1 MRRSL
6 MRRVRAL
13 GTFCSGH
20 AFDYIGDRAIFV
32 EPQSDSISQLSELAY
47 LLLILQNAVGRCLVG
62 KFPTASFDAAKRRV
76 EVCRIQTCQQKVS
89 PVKRRDL
96 VEGRNHII
104 SRNDRSIGSSIE
116 PDADTIFTITGGITT
131 SIAAHDLGL
140 WSESCRRI
148 RPPSRDF
155 DR

>member
-47 LLLILQNAVGRCLVG
+47 LLLILQNAVGRCLAG

-96 VEGRNHII
+96 IECRNHII
-104 SRNDRSIGSSIE
+104 KHFYRAWRRYDLHYYRRDYYFNRGARSW
-116 PDADTIFTITGGITT
+116 
-131 SIAAHDLGL
+131 LMV
-140 WSESCRRI
+140 RI
-148 RPPSRDF
+148 VPPNPTAQP
-155 DR
+155 

>member
-62 KFPTASFDAAKRRV
+62 NFQPPRSMPPSGAWKSVEFRRV
-76 EVCRIQTCQQKVS
+76 SKKFRQSNGATSLRV
-89 PVKRRDL
+89 
-96 VEGRNHII
+96 
-104 SRNDRSIGSSIE
+104 
-116 PDADTIFTITGGITT
+116 ATT
-131 SIAAHDLGL
+131 SSLVMIV
-140 WSESCRRI
+140 
-148 RPPSRDF
+148 PSVLL
-155 DR
+155 